1 MVNRFRFT
9 LTTLLL
15 MLACAV
21 ICPAQGS
28 QTDAIERDFQRFDRN
43 QSGWLSG
50 RELIECQ
57 CKDYAKS
64 GDNEVT
70 KTEFFAGRGVTLSAN
85 KPTNDD
91 PTPARDGKA
100 FKVGDRVEADPL
112 LIGNWRKGRV
122 SQIFLTRTGEVNV
135 YEIKFDA
142 GEAMMVRADSNAMHA
157 IGGGEID
164 ETVAATSSP
173 QLSVSAVQMR
183 DDYNNNE
190 VAAKRKY
197 VGKVVKVTGKIWI
210 MNYSEMVRSYVALTA
225 RGYESAVTC
234 YVVDREQLA
243 SVNRGETISVV
254 GTVSGAYTG
263 SDSVSLE
270 PCKIIAPDPAT
281 KAAEQL
287 APAQTR
293 NQPARDAGG
302 VAGQWYYI
310 ALINADG
317 TETGLTHRQSSL
329 DLKADGT
336 FENDFGGFGG
346 IGTYR
351 VNGNT
356 LTLNHENKAPTSY
369 TIGFGD
375 DGKRTFGLS
384 GRTLSL
390 VNKNG
395 VGYKLE
401 K

>member
-1 MVNRFRFT
+1 MKQSTKIF
-9 LTTLLL
+9 LTLLFVL
-15 MLACAV
+15 SMAGSGS
-21 ICPAQGS
+21 AQDAK
-28 QTDAIERDFQRFDRN
+28 TNAIEQDFQRFDSN

-50 RELIECQ
+50 KELIACQ
-57 CKDYAKS
+57 CREYDKS

-70 KTEFFAGRGVTLSAN
+70 KSEFFAGRGVTLSPKDDTAAAN
-85 KPTNDD
+85 KQNS
-91 PTPARDGKA
+91 

-112 LIGNWRKGRV
+112 LIGDWRKGR
-122 SQIFLTRTGEVNV
+122 IIKLHFKPTGEINV

-142 GEAMMVRADSNAMHA
+142 GEDMMVRADSNAMHS
-157 IGGGEID
+157 ISGGEID

-173 QLSVSAVQMR
+173 QLSLSAMQMY
-183 DDYNNNE
+183 DDYRNNE

-234 YVVDREQLA
+234 YVVDKEQLA
-243 SVNRGETISVV
+243 SLNRGETASIV

-263 SDSVSLE
+263 SDSISIE
-270 PCKIIAPDPAT
+270 PCRVVPSN
-281 KAAEQL
+281 AA
-287 APAQTR
+287 TR
-293 NQPARDAGG
+293 NAEPAVPKKQTNQLPRHAGG
-302 VAGQWYYI
+302 VVGHSYYI
-310 ALINADG
+310 ALVNTDG

-351 VNGNT
+351 VNGST
-356 LTLNHENKAPTSY
+356 LILNHENKAPTTY
-369 TIGFGD
+369 ALTFGEN
-375 DGKRTFGLS
+375 GKRTFGLGGKTLTLISKS
-384 GRTLSL
+384 GM
-390 VNKNG
+390 
-395 VGYKLE
+395 GYKLE

>member
-1 MVNRFRFT
+1 MKRKLK
-9 LTTLLL
+9 LTISTVLF
-15 MLACAV
+15 MLAFAGICLAQDANTIAV
-21 ICPAQGS
+21 EQ
-28 QTDAIERDFQRFDRN
+28 DFQRFDRN

-50 RELIECQ
+50 KELIECQ
-57 CKDYAKS
+57 CKDYDKS

-70 KTEFFAGRGVTLSAN
+70 KSEFFAGRGVTLSPN
-85 KPTNDD
+85 KPTKND
-91 PTPARDGKA
+91 TPAGDRNA
-100 FKVGDRVEADPL
+100 FKVGDRVEADPV

-122 SQIFLTRTGEVNV
+122 SQIFLTNTGEVNV

-142 GEAMMVRADSNAMHA
+142 GEAMLVRADSNALHSIA
-157 IGGGEID
+157 GGEID

-173 QLSVSAVQMR
+173 QLSLSALQMY
-183 DDYNNNE
+183 DDYKNNE
-190 VAAKRKY
+190 MAAKRKY

-234 YVVDREQLA
+234 YVVDKEQLA
-243 SVNRGETISVV
+243 SLNRDQTVSIV

-270 PCKIIAPDPAT
+270 PCRVLAPDAPA
-281 KAAEQL
+281 KAAQQT
-287 APAQTR
+287 APADQPR
-293 NQPARDAGG
+293 NQAPHNAGG
-302 VAGQWYYI
+302 LVGHWYYI
-310 ALINADG
+310 AFINADG

-346 IGTYR
+346 IGSYR

-369 TIGFGD
+369 TFTFGE
-375 DGKRTFGLS
+375 DGKKTFGLS
-384 GRTLSL
+384 GKTLSL
-390 VNKNG
+390 INKNG
-395 VGYKLE
+395 IGYKLE